1 MKFVAFLVSGLLAA
15 VNVNADQQAV
25 SALTLLNKMGEAIKS
40 SNYYGTLVY
49 MHNGHVE
56 SLKVI
61 HKMDSGGEYQRIV
74 HLTGAA
80 REVIRKDDVVTCYMP
95 DSQSVFV
102 GERRF
107 DNHLLARLSKN
118 FEEFTSQYDFEM
130 DGTGRVAGREAAIV
144 AIRPKD
150 NYRYG
155 YRFWIDND
163 SYLLL
168 KSDLVDASGTVLE
181 QLMFVDIS
189 VGTEITADMLKPAID
204 GKSFTW
210 HKGNDKTVG
219 KADVKQAGWH
229 ISNMPNG
236 FSVRDRSKQKMPN
249 SEDLVDY
256 IFVSDGLA
264 TISVYIEKFNVDTKG
279 YVGSSRMGAVSIY
292 GSLLD
297 DYQVTVVGEAPQ
309 GTVKMIAESI
319 SLQ

>member
-1 MKFVAFLVSGLLAA
+1 MKFLAFFVTGLLAVA
-15 VNVNADQQAV
+15 NAAADQQAV

-49 MHNGHVE
+49 MHDGHVE
-56 SLKVI
+56 SLKVV
-61 HKMDSGGEYQRIV
+61 HKMDKEGEFQRIV
-74 HLTGAA
+74 HLTGVA
-80 REVIRKDDVVTCYMP
+80 REVIRKGDVVTCYMP

-107 DNHLLARLSKN
+107 ENHLLARLSKN
-118 FEEFTSQYDFEM
+118 FQEFANQYNFEM
-130 DGTGRVAGREAAIV
+130 DGAGRVAGREAAIV

-150 NYRYG
+150 NFRYG

-168 KSDLVDASGTVLE
+168 KSDLVDATGSVLE

-189 VGTEITADMLKPAID
+189 VGTEIPADMLKPAVD

-210 HKGNDKTVG
+210 HRGNDQAANV
-219 KADVKQAGWH
+219 AAVNQAGWQ
-229 ISNMPNG
+229 IKNLPNG
-236 FSVRDRSKQKMPN
+236 FSIKDRSRQKMPN

-256 IFVSDGLA
+256 LFVSDGLA
-264 TISVYIEKFNVDTKG
+264 TISVYIEKFDVDTKG
-279 YVGSSRMGAVSIY
+279 YVGPSRMGAVSIF
-292 GSLLD
+292 GSLMD
-297 DYQVTVVGEAPQ
+297 EYHVTVVGEAPQ
-309 GTVKMIAESI
+309 DTIKMIAESI